1 MCLAYT
7 VKCMHPP
14 PTGGLCDFTVLCG
27 VPKWGSGKESAC
39 RCRRLRFNPWVRKSP
54 WCRKWQPIPE
64 FLPGKFHGQRSL
76 EGYSPWVRQESDM
89 TEWLSMH
96 AQYCTE
102 YSIFILSPE
111 CPEAKVKAAVIQL
124 ELLNTHT
131 HTHTHQEIKMET
143 KVKIIE
149 RVKKD
154 GRCHSTIYMNYPTIS
169 MSLKNRTRSWTYE
182 VSCADDVNNNIKAYK
197 SDGRNGETFQCVDT
211 GSASALSPAQLN
223 ADSRES

>member
-1 MCLAYT
+1 MATHSRILAWKIPWT
-7 VKCMHPP
+7 EEPRRLQSMGSPRVRHDWMTKHAC
-14 PTGGLCDFTVLCG
+14 TVLHR
-27 VPKWGSGKESAC
+27 VQYFYFKPRMSRSKGKS
-39 RCRRLRFNPWVRKSP
+39 S
-54 WCRKWQPIPE
+54 
-64 FLPGKFHGQRSL
+64 
-76 EGYSPWVRQESDM
+76 SD
-89 TEWLSMH
+89 T
-96 AQYCTE
+96 AG
-102 YSIFILSPE
+102 I
-111 CPEAKVKAAVIQL
+111 AK
-124 ELLNTHT
+124 HT